1 MPNLSNYELW
11 GKKKLILVGEI
22 LSFLIICLS
31 FWKICLSFFGLEFFS
46 LCPKKACLHVYFSG
60 KHFCWIAAVDTLALL
75 ELQEPPAA
83 APRQVDR
90 RFSPGHG
97 CDDPSGG
104 LGVRTNSVDL
114 RLTRPLASVNLS
126 HSLGDLHICH

>member
-1 MPNLSNYELW
+1 MFLDFLGGNEQP
-11 GKKKLILVGEI
+11 IPLV
-22 LSFLIICLS
+22 SFPLVH
-31 FWKICLSFFGLEFFS
+31 KIQNSLHFGCFYS
-46 LCPKKACLHVYFSG
+46 LQLQVCFSG